1 VNTQIAIALLACL
14 VPVHATAQK
23 TSFTPE
29 QEAEIGRRI
38 DVMREDVR
46 AQLMVEMKQALEAEL
61 SKSSAVQFGAK
72 SKAQV
77 QSQTPASPEDSRGR
91 SEAAR
96 LLSVS
101 PTISDAPVFRGFE
114 SLEQDEGKVE
124 FDVVF
129 DEKKAVAAFQWI
141 DAGQIDFFG
150 RDDRVAVL
158 GTSTVKLSAPINDKE
173 SGFASFADLDS
184 LASGLN
190 LKLGYSWRVRNV
202 RFLDGLHEDA
212 GFNELCRLSGQ
223 DRNVGCDSDII
234 YAAAERDAALMEK
247 LLDFEAKRLGWVKH
261 YEVEVQAAK
270 ADFEYI
276 SSTLVADT
284 VSKSGWGVTLKSG
297 FQSPRGNFLFQVG
310 GDYARQYRAGKSGII
325 CPALS
330 AAPVVCVQGALS
342 PPRQQ
347 DSRRLWVG
355 LRGDVLGF
363 AYDARITH
371 DFVTDENAI
380 DLPIY
385 LVRNKAGT
393 FSAGLRFGW
402 TEQDDVTAAIFISKP
417 FSMQ

>member
-1 VNTQIAIALLACL
+1 MQIAIALAACL
-14 VPVHATAQK
+14 VPTHAIAQNA
-23 TSFTPE
+23 SFTPE

-38 DVMREDVR
+38 EAVREDLR

-61 SKSSAVQFGAK
+61 SNSSTVQFGVK
-72 SKAQV
+72 SKAQA
-77 QSQTPASPEDSRGR
+77 QSPATASPEDALGR

-101 PTISDAPVFRGFE
+101 PTISDAPVSRGFE
-114 SLEQDEGKVE
+114 SLGQDEGKVE
-124 FDVVF
+124 FDVLF
-129 DEKKAVAAFQWI
+129 DDKKAVAAFKWV

-150 RDDRVAVL
+150 RDNRMAVL
-158 GTSTVKLSAPINDKE
+158 GASTVTLSAPINDKE
-173 SGFASFADLDS
+173 NGFASFADLDS
-184 LASGLN
+184 LATGLN

-202 RFLDGLHEDA
+202 RFVDGLHEDED
-212 GFNELCRLSGQ
+212 FKELCRLSGQ
-223 DRNVGCDSDII
+223 DRNLGCDSEVIHG
-234 YAAAERDAALMEK
+234 AAERDAALMEK

-261 YEVEVQAAK
+261 YEVEVQAAH
-270 ADFEYI
+270 ADYEYI
-276 SSTLVADT
+276 ASTLIADT
-284 VSKSGWGVTLKSG
+284 VSKSGWGVTFKSG

-310 GDYARQYRAGKSGII
+310 GDYARQYKAGRSGIV
-325 CPALS
+325 CPASS

-342 PPRQQ
+342 PPKQK

-380 DLPIY
+380 DVPIY
-385 LVRNKAGT
+385 LIRNKAGT
-393 FSAGLRFGW
+393 FSAGLRLGW

-417 FSMQ
+417 FSMK